1 VWGRKSPEIDYLVIG
16 AGVVGLSTAYYIK
29 KSSPKSR
36 VVVVDKIQVRVWGIL
51 LDLLLC
57 LEFSSALESM

>member
-1 VWGRKSPEIDYLVIG
+1 VWGRKSPEIDHLVIG
-16 AGVVGLSTAYYIK
+16 ADVVGLSTAYYIK
-29 KSSPKSR
+29 KNSPKSR
-36 VVVVDKIQVRVWGIL
+36 VVVVDKIRVRVWGIL